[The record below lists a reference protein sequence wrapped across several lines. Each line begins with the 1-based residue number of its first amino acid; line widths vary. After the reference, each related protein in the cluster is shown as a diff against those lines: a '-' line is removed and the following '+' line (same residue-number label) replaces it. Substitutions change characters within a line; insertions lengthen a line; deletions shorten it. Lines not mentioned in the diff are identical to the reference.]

1 MLPSARLLRGSA
13 GRWTVAAL
21 VSAALITPLAAGC
34 SSPSD
39 GSDSSAAKTGS
50 SSSSG
55 SFPATIPTKFGDV
68 TVDKKP
74 TRVLALGWGDAE
86 TSLALGTQPVG
97 ASDWL
102 AFGGNGVGPWAKG
115 LYKKK
120 PEIIGTLE
128 LNYEKIAALRP
139 DLILDTK
146 SSGDSKRY
154 KTLSKIAPTVDVP
167 KDGDAYKT
175 SWQEQIQMIAAALG
189 KKEEGGKLIAGVD
202 KKFAEATKEHPEFKG
217 KTISV
222 GALSGDGYGAYV
234 RGDSRISFAQELGFK
249 NNPEVDAK
257 AKGNFFINVSREN
270 LNLLDA
276 DLVVMSPIGVSSKKI
291 SGDKLF
297 QAIPAVRK
305 GHSVVLDNQDI
316 SQAFATDSALS
327 IGYAIDKTVPLFAKA
342 LRD

>member
-1 MLPSARLLRGSA
+1 MLTSPRPLRGSA
-13 GRWTVAAL
+13 ATRTVSVL
-21 VSAALITPLAAGC
+21 VSAVLVAPVLAGC
-34 SSPSD
+34 SSSSG
-39 GSDSSAAKTGS
+39 GSSSSAAKTGS
-50 SSSSG
+50 SSSGG
-55 SFPATIPTKFGDV
+55 SFPATIATKFGDV

-74 TRVLALGWGDAE
+74 TRILALGWGDAE
-86 TSLALGTQPVG
+86 TALALGAQPVG

-102 AFGGNGVGPWAKG
+102 AFGGDGVGPWAKG

-120 PEIIGTLE
+120 PAIIGTLE
-128 LNYEKIAALRP
+128 PSYEKIAALRP

-154 KTLSKIAPTVDVP
+154 QTLSRIAPTVDVP

-175 SWQEQIQMIAAALG
+175 SWQEQIKMIAAALG
-189 KKEEGGKLIAGVD
+189 KKDEGTKLIAGVD
-202 KKFAEATKEHPEFKG
+202 KKFADAAKQHPEFKG

-234 RGDSRISFAQELGFK
+234 KGDSRVSFVEKLGFR
-249 NNPEVDAK
+249 NNPKVEAE
-257 AKGNFFINVSREN
+257 AGSNFFINVSREN
-270 LNLLDA
+270 LNMLDA
-276 DLVVMSPIGVSSKKI
+276 DLVVMAPIGVGPQKI
-291 SGDKLF
+291 SGDRLF
-297 QAIPAVRK
+297 QTVPAVQK
-305 GHSVVLDNQDI
+305 GHSVVLGNHDI